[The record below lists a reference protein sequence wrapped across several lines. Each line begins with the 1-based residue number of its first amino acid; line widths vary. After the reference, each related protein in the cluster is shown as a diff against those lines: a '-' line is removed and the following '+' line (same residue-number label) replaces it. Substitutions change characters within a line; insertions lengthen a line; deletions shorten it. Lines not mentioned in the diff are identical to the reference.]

1 MAVVRLRAGCTA
13 GQWSAAHR
21 PNSGARGARPAM
33 SDGNVV
39 YGVTMRLFL
48 KCCAAFVPFVAAPAA
63 AQVDDDERI
72 ITLSH
77 ELAESRITVL
87 ATGGRERLD
96 WNGVAVS
103 VFDHRDIE
111 AVQGPDLTRLLER
124 APGVTLSRNGGAG
137 SFTALRV
144 RGSEADQVL
153 VLVDGVRLADP
164 AAPAAGFDL
173 GTLALGNLAKV
184 ELLRSA
190 NSTIWGSQAMGGV
203 LAVTS
208 NDTNRMGAAL
218 EYGAFDSFYGVA
230 SAGLSSGPVN
240 MALSGG
246 WRQSDGFSAAADG
259 DEADGH
265 RQADLAARVEAELT
279 DVLTAFV
286 HARFAD
292 ARLDLDGFPF
302 PDYVLT
308 DTDEYQDT
316 RQVSGAAGLDFSTSA
331 LDLRASYSQADTER
345 QNYDPAFGTPPGYTT
360 DGTSRRAELRGR
372 APLTD
377 NVQLRFG
384 GEYEWV
390 SFATLFDL
398 RRKTGSGGAYAQL
411 DYDNGPLHLAAGLR
425 RDEHRQFGGEWSLGA
440 DGAYELAEGLRLRA
454 SYGEGFKA
462 PSLFQLLSDYG
473 NAALRPE
480 RARSY
485 DAGLAY
491 ERDGLSLAVTAFQR
505 DTRDQIVFESCFG
518 VTTGICAGRPFGTYD
533 NLGRTR
539 AKGIEAEAALRVAEG
554 LNLSAVYALIDTE
567 DRTPGSFTQGND
579 LARRPRHAATLSAD
593 WSPVDDVSLAA
604 DVRIVSDAFDDAAG
618 SVALDGYGVVTLR
631 GSWDFSDKVQ
641 FYARV
646 ENLADEDYQTAAGY
660 AQAGR
665 SAYVGARLRL

>member
-1 MAVVRLRAGCTA
+1 MLAQNTA
-13 GQWSAAHR
+13 TSAADR
-21 PNSGARGARPAM
+21 PQEIIIA
-33 SDGNVV
+33 D
-39 YGVTMRLFL
+39 MRI
-48 KCCAAFVPFVAAPAA
+48 
-63 AQVDDDERI
+63 DE
-72 ITLSH
+72 T
-77 ELAESRITVL
+77 RITVL
-87 ATGGRERLD
+87 ATGEREQLD
-96 WNGVAVS
+96 SSGIALS
-103 VFDHRDIE
+103 VFDRHDIE
-111 AVQGPDLTRLLER
+111 AVQGPDLARLLER
-124 APGVTLSRNGGAG
+124 APAVTISRNGGAG
-137 SFTALRV
+137 SFTSLRV

-153 VLVDGVRLADP
+153 VLVDGVRVADTASP
-164 AAPAAGFDL
+164 SAGFDL
-173 GTLALGNLAKV
+173 GTLMLGGLKKV
-184 ELLRSA
+184 ELQRSA
-190 NSTIWGSQAMGGV
+190 NSTIWGSQALGGV

-208 NDTNRMGAAL
+208 ADHYGPTASL
-218 EYGAFDSFYGVA
+218 EYGAFDSFYGT
-230 SAGLSSGPVN
+230 AGARLYMGPLDV
-240 MALSGG
+240 ALSGG
-246 WRQSDGFSAAADG
+246 WRQSDGFSAASVG
-259 DEADGH
+259 SEPDGH
-265 RQADLAARVEAELT
+265 RQADLSARIEASLT
-279 DVLTAFV
+279 DRLSAFV
-286 HARFAD
+286 AARFAD
-292 ARLDLDGFPF
+292 ARLDIDGFPA
-302 PDYVLT
+302 PDYMLS

-316 RQVSGAAGLDFSTSA
+316 RQTSGSAGLDYTADAFG
-331 LDLRASYSQADTER
+331 LRASYSQADTER
-345 QNYDPAFGTPPGYTT
+345 QNYDPAFGTAPGYTT

-372 APLTD
+372 IALSGD
-377 NVQLRFG
+377 VQLHFG

-390 SFATLFDL
+390 SFATLFDP
-398 RRKTGSGGAYAQL
+398 RRRTGAGGAYAQL
-411 DYDNGPLHLAAGLR
+411 DYDRGPFHLAAGLR

-646 ENLADEDYQTAAGY
+646 ENLTHEDYQTAAGY